1 MAKSWEWE
9 KIQNTFVVYYRWKR
23 QPLNQQSLCNSCWM
37 HTSIAHCCPVQHCIV
52 PYCALHSI
60 VRCGAVSKAVWS
72 WMLHLLLSSF
82 LALDIFLSLIK
93 IPLFH
98 PWSQFWP
105 LLRHPVSHP
114 SFPGFRRPYFCT
126 PFSGAQESC
135 VPGPWYF
142 ALFTSFLSPDSFC
155 SRPVSY
161 CLWVFLCFY
170 SSIS

>member
-1 MAKSWEWE
+1 
-9 KIQNTFVVYYRWKR
+9 
-23 QPLNQQSLCNSCWM
+23 M

-72 WMLHLLLSSF
+72 WMLHLLLSPF
-82 LALDIFLSLIK
+82 LVLDIFLSLIK

-105 LLRHPVSHP
+105 LLRHLVSHP

-135 VPGPWYF
+135 VPGPWSI
-142 ALFTSFLSPDSFC
+142 ALIKTLFVSGFNLSWPYLSLDSIR
-155 SRPVSY
+155 SRTVSY
-161 CLWVFLCFY
+161 CLWVFLCVY
-170 SSIS
+170 SYYTQK